1 MRYQLNDA
9 VVTTVKLERYVMKCA
24 RSLDINVSQA
34 AREGVERAVCQKIGL
49 SETIDRDTVRAVDAI
64 EAACNGVA
72 GRSSVPGDTDATGG
86 SALTLRDRTMPQNAT
101 ANKNSACQSDTPVRS
116 DIPANTPT
124 TTPSAPFSCETES
137 LPPGIR
143 QEFLAFMALRSQQG
157 KEEHEERIG
166 LMKELR
172 RTAEDKHL
180 LLQKQEKETRQKNEE
195 IRAGE
200 QKTRQEKEA
209 EERRKS
215 ARSDQITREAQDHEN
230 QNQTLLRQFTE
241 YADQSLSN
249 DEVIRYRNRMLD
261 HRHQMMNLP
270 SAHSDPEK
278 STTRETKQIIEDQY
292 HTFLISVC
300 TQAGFVPGTRTFSHH
315 QTPDP
320 TEERLRNVIEE
331 YIVERAFRAESPEP
345 DEEEEDEPERSGPF
359 CRDTPATGSEK
370 NSTTDRE
377 ENRKLLPQNRYPA
390 ITSPDNTGRN
400 LYSQERA

>member
-1 MRYQLNDA
+1 M
-9 VVTTVKLERYVMKCA
+9 VK
-24 RSLDINVSQA
+24 
-34 AREGVERAVCQKIGL
+34 EGEHRK
-49 SETIDRDTVRAVDAI
+49 
-64 EAACNGVA
+64 
-72 GRSSVPGDTDATGG
+72 
-86 SALTLRDRTMPQNAT
+86 
-101 ANKNSACQSDTPVRS
+101 
-116 DIPANTPT
+116 T
-124 TTPSAPFSCETES
+124 TTPSSPFSCETES

-143 QEFLAFMALRSQQG
+143 EEFLAFMAIRNQQG

-172 RTAEDKHL
+172 RTAEDKRL
-180 LLQKQEKETRQKNEE
+180 LLQKQDEATRQKNEE
-195 IRAGE
+195 LRARE
-200 QKTRQEKEA
+200 QKDRQEKEA

-241 YADQSLSN
+241 YADQSLSD

-278 STTRETKQIIEDQY
+278 STTRETKQNIEDQY

-300 TQAGFVPGTRTFSHH
+300 TQAGFIPGNRPFSHH
-315 QTPDP
+315 QNPDP

-331 YIVERAFRAESPEP
+331 YIVERAFQAESPEP
-345 DEEEEDEPERSGPF
+345 DEEEEDEPDTDIQPERSGPF

-400 LYSQERA
+400 LYSQEQA